1 VQGSDACLVPDMGQ
15 GAGDDGQSGG
25 HREAKVLRYKEKRA
39 NRLFSKK
46 IRYEVRKLNAERR
59 PRMKVSYI
67 NFTFLSPCNVSVN
80 PRLPL
85 YAKRNYVVTA
95 TVVLIVSIV
104 YEFAGSVCE
113 ADRRVVTR
121 RVVGAWPSGNGDNRI
136 LGPPC
141 IELLENWAVCVV

>member
-1 VQGSDACLVPDMGQ
+1 MGQ

-59 PRMKVSYI
+59 PRMKVSSI
-67 NFTFLSPCNVSVN
+67 KFIFLSPCDGN
-80 PRLPL
+80 PQPPL
-85 YAKRNYVVTA
+85 YAERTFWNHVVSA

-104 YEFAGSVCE
+104 HEFAGSVCE

-121 RVVGAWPSGNGDNRI
+121 RVVGAWTSGNGDN
-136 LGPPC
+136 
-141 IELLENWAVCVV
+141 